1 MKPVFY
7 KFIQLASAVVLCV
20 ATQADAGT
28 GPDMVKAQSLLD
40 AGKAAA
46 AYALLAPAEFEMSGD
61 AKYDYLLGVAALD
74 SGKPDMATLALERV
88 LAVNPNFAGAR
99 IDLSRAYFALGDYL
113 RAKTGFEEAME
124 QNPPPVAKIVIEKY
138 LAAID
143 DKLNPKTSV
152 SGYLEGA
159 LGYDTNVNASTN
171 ASQVF
176 VPLFGTLM
184 TLSEGGVAARDN
196 YLTLGGGFEVAQP
209 LKKGLSAFIG
219 LDGKK
224 RVNFFK
230 DTFNNDSVD
239 GHAGLSIGEG
249 EDVVRVMATK
259 GIFYLDDKFNR
270 DSAGYSAEWRHTLDP
285 RNMVSTFGQYSMLS
299 YGHDKTSADLSANDI
314 NLSVGGVGWLH
325 SFDDQGKNIAFV
337 SIYGG
342 DEAVA
347 AVGAPRLDGGQRFA
361 GIKLGGQKWLN
372 DKLDFFASLGAK
384 EGNYLA
390 VNPLILTFRRDYQY
404 DLNFGLNWK
413 PMQNWIVRPQLTY
426 TRNDSNSGLNDYD
439 RKDLSVSVRREF
451 R

>member
-7 KFIQLASAVVLCV
+7 KFNQLAVAIVLCA
-20 ATQADAGT
+20 ATQAGAGT
-28 GPDMVKAQSLLD
+28 GPDMDKAQSLLD

-61 AKYDYLLGVAALD
+61 TRYDYLLGIAALD
-74 SGKPDMATLALERV
+74 SGKPDLATLALERV
-88 LAVNPNFAGAR
+88 LAVNPDFAGAR
-99 IDLSRAYFALGDYL
+99 VDLARAYFALGDYQ
-113 RAKTGFEEAME
+113 RAKTGFEAAIE
-124 QNPPPVAKIVIEKY
+124 QNPPPVARIVIEKY
-138 LAAID
+138 LAVID
-143 DKLNPKTSV
+143 DKLNPKTTV
-152 SGYLEGA
+152 NGYLEGT

-176 VPLFGTLM
+176 IPLLGALM

-196 YLTLGGGFEVAQP
+196 YLTLGGGFEVVHP
-209 LKKGLSAFIG
+209 LSKGLSAFIG

-239 GHAGLSIGEG
+239 GRAGLNIGEG

-259 GIFYLDDKFNR
+259 GIFYQDDKFYR
-270 DSAGYSAEWRHTLDP
+270 DSVGSSVEWRHTLDP
-285 RNMVSTFGQYSMLS
+285 HNMVSTFGQYSMLS
-299 YGHDKTSADLSANDI
+299 YGHDKMKADLSANDI
-314 NLSVGGVGWLH
+314 NLSVVGIGWMH
-325 SFDDQGKNIAFV
+325 TFDDQGRDIAFA

-347 AVGAPRLDGGQRFA
+347 SVGTPRIDGGQRFA
-361 GIKLGGQKWLN
+361 GVKLGGQKWLN
-372 DKLDFFASLGAK
+372 DELDFFASLGAK

-390 VNPLILTFRRDYQY
+390 TNLLIQDFRQDYLY

-413 PMQNWIVRPQLTY
+413 PIQNWIVRPQFTY
-426 TRNDSNSGLNDYD
+426 THNDSNSGLNNYE
-439 RKDLSVSVRREF
+439 RKDLSITVRREF
-451 R
+451 K